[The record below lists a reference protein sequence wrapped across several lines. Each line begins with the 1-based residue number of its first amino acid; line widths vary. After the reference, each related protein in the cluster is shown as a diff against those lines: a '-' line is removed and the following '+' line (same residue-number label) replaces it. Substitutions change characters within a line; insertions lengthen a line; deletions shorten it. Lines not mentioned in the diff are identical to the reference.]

1 VVAEVKEHPSAAG
14 GLLRRQ
20 RPGTGTDDA
29 ETSGKHEPFLRSS
42 DSEIHTPLV
51 HSEIDARDRTDAV
64 NVKHRRVGG
73 SIDRAPYRGDVA
85 RNTGG
90 GLVVDYKNAFDCM
103 RPVGPQGILNA
114 IGRGPYPPLFVLYHD
129 IKTDALR
136 EINPEVAELA
146 EARR

>member
-1 VVAEVKEHPSAAG
+1 
-14 GLLRRQ
+14 
-20 RPGTGTDDA
+20 
-29 ETSGKHEPFLRSS
+29 
-42 DSEIHTPLV
+42 
-51 HSEIDARDRTDAV
+51 
-64 NVKHRRVGG
+64 VGG

-90 GLVVDYKNAFDCM
+90 GLIVDYKNAFDCM

-129 IKTDALR
+129 IKTDTLR